1 MNLIDE
7 LMKWLSNLKLQD
19 FPTIKEILIEYK
31 NRTSVK
37 LNVC

>member
-7 LMKWLSNLKLQD
+7 LMKWLSNLKLRD
-19 FPTIKEILIEYK
+19 FSTIKEILIEYK